1 MITLFD
7 FAREMTLLSVLVRV
21 LLSVICGGLIGLE
34 REYKRRPAGFRTHI
48 LICLGATMT
57 TLTGQY
63 LTLVMHYNTDMGRLG
78 AQVIAGIGFIGAGC
92 IIVTKRRRVKGLT
105 TAAGLWTTAIVGLAC
120 GSGFIEVALIATALV
135 LLAEMVFF
143 RIEYYLIRNASK
155 DATVYLEYERG
166 TPLDQVIGCLRGSGA
181 KIVDLE
187 MTRSQEGENHDCAI
201 FSLQMT
207 HGKGNFDDLM
217 MNLSKLDHVITA
229 QEL

>member
-1 MITLFD
+1 MIAFFD
-7 FAREMTLLSVLVRV
+7 FVREMTLLSVAIRV

-48 LICLGATMT
+48 LICLGAAMT

-78 AQVIAGIGFIGAGC
+78 AQVVAGIGFIGAGC
-92 IIVTKRRRVKGLT
+92 IIVTRRRRVKGLT

-120 GSGFIEVALIATALV
+120 GAGFVEAALIATVLV

-143 RIEYYLIRNASK
+143 RVEYHLLRNSSKEMTLYIEY
-155 DATVYLEYERG
+155 TRG
-166 TPLDQVIGCLRGSGA
+166 SLLNEVIWCLRSSGA
-181 KIVDLE
+181 KIIDLE
-187 MTRSQEGENHDCAI
+187 MTRAQEAEYHDCAI
-201 FSLQMT
+201 LSLQMT
-207 HGKGNFDDLM
+207 RGKNTCDEM
-217 MNLSKLDHVITA
+217 MMKLSELKSVVNV